1 MPNFIRIIIGALI
14 LGAAI
19 TLMVFSHW
27 AWGILLVILSIL
39 VFVTFVFNEKML
51 LAQWYLRKENMD
63 GAESMLGKIKN
74 YEKELYK
81 GQWGYYQLLLG
92 LIESRK
98 SPMKSEK
105 YFKKALQFGL
115 MMDHNV
121 ALANL
126 SLAGVEMGKRNK
138 REAQRLLKEAEKAD
152 KNKLLAEQIKM
163 MKGQMS
169 MLGRTQMVSGGRG
182 RGGFRQF

>member
-1 MPNFIRIIIGALI
+1 MPNFIRIIVAAIF
-14 LGAAI
+14 LGAAV
-19 TLMVFSHW
+19 TLMVFSFW
-27 AWGILLVILSIL
+27 GWGILLIFLALL
-39 VFVTFVFNEKML
+39 VFITFVFHERML

-63 GAESMLGKIKN
+63 KAEQTLSGIKDF
-74 YEKELYK
+74 EKELYK
-81 GQWGYYQLLLG
+81 GQWGYYQLLMG

-105 YFKKALQFGL
+105 YFKRALGYGL
-115 MMDHNV
+115 TMDHNI

-163 MKGQMS
+163 MKGQMN
-169 MLGRTQMVSGGRG
+169 MLDRTQQV
-182 RGGFRQF
+182 RGGKGSYRQY

>member
-1 MPNFIRIIIGALI
+1 MPNFIRIIVAALM
-14 LGAAI
+14 LGAAV
-19 TLMVFSHW
+19 TLIVFSFW
-27 AWGILLVILSIL
+27 GWGIVLILLSIL
-39 VFVTFVFNEKML
+39 VAVTFIFNEKML
-51 LAQWYLRKENMD
+51 LAQWHLRKENMEK
-63 GAESMLGKIKN
+63 AEATLMGIKD

-105 YFKKALQFGL
+105 FFKKALSYGL
-115 MMDHNV
+115 TMDHNI

-138 REAQRLLKEAEKAD
+138 LQAQRLLKEAEKAD
-152 KNKLLAEQIKM
+152 KNKLLADQIKM

-169 MLGRTQMVSGGRG
+169 MLDRTQQV
-182 RGGFRQF
+182 RGGKGSYRQY

>member
-1 MPNFIRIIIGALI
+1 MPNFIRIIIAGVL

-19 TLMVFSHW
+19 TLIVFSFW
-27 AWGILLVILSIL
+27 GWGILLIFLAIL
-39 VFVTFVFNEKML
+39 VFVTFIFNERML
-51 LAQWYLRKENMD
+51 LAQWHLRKEKMD
-63 GAESMLGKIKN
+63 KAEITLNSIKD

-81 GQWGYYQLLLG
+81 GQWGYYNLLIG

-98 SPMKSEK
+98 SPLKSEK
-105 YFKKALQFGL
+105 FFKKALNLGL
-115 MMDHNV
+115 TMDHNI

-126 SLAGVEMGKRNK
+126 SLAGVEMTKRNK

-152 KNKLLAEQIKM
+152 KNKLLADQIKT

-169 MLGRTQMVSGGRG
+169 MLDRTQQV
-182 RGGFRQF
+182 RGGKGSYRQF

>member
-1 MPNFIRIIIGALI
+1 MPNFIRIIIAALF
-14 LGAAI
+14 LGVAV
-19 TLMVFSHW
+19 TLMFFSFW
-27 AWGILLVILSIL
+27 GWGILLIFLAIL
-39 VFVTFVFNEKML
+39 VFVTFIFNERML
-51 LAQWYLRKENMD
+51 LSQWHLRKENMVK
-63 GAESMLGKIKN
+63 AEATLMGIKD

-98 SPMKSEK
+98 APMKSEK

-115 MMDHNV
+115 TMDHNI

-138 REAQRLLKEAEKAD
+138 IQAQRLLKEAEKAD
-152 KNKLLAEQIKM
+152 KNKLLADQIKM

-169 MLGRTQMVSGGRG
+169 MLDRSQQI
-182 RGGFRQF
+182 RGGKGSYKQY